1 MKSILNDVI
10 GPVMRG
16 PSSSHSAAGLRI
28 GRIARDLMNKKIEK
42 VLIEYDPNGSLKTTH
57 TSQGTDMGLY
67 SGFLGFDT
75 KDVELIEYQR
85 YIKESRI
92 NISVEYN
99 PLEIQH
105 PNVYKLT
112 LKNDNEQHELI
123 AISTGGGMLEVLS
136 IDNERTSFIGDCFIT
151 LFFVK
156 VDADC
161 SKLISY
167 IENAGIQ
174 IKNKNNK
181 FISIASFE
189 KADDSF
195 INRIKAFAEVDSI
208 RIIDPVLPI
217 LSAKNIELPFLSATE
232 MLEYNSDKNLQ
243 LWQLAL
249 RYESARG
256 NISENKVFEMMED
269 IVEIL
274 SNSIE
279 EGKKGTKYDDRILH
293 DQSVNF
299 AKMETTMD
307 LLGSGLHNQIIRY
320 VSVLM
325 EVKSSMGVIVAAPT
339 AGSCG
344 VMPGTVFA
352 TSHYLGVP
360 KDDIVKAM
368 LTAGLIGVFVAEKS
382 TFSAEVAGCMAE
394 CGVGSGMAAAA
405 LCQLGGGTIE
415 QCLGAASFALQN
427 TMGMVCDP
435 IASRVEAPC
444 IGKNVMTAMNALACA
459 NMALAAYNHLIQLD
473 EVIAAFDKVG
483 RSLPRELRCTALGG
497 LSVTSTAKKIDKTI
511 NN

>member
-1 MKSILNDVI
+1 MISILNDVI

-28 GRIARDLMNKKIEK
+28 GRIARDLMNKTIEK

-57 TSQGTDMGLY
+57 NSQGTDMGLY
-67 SGFLGFDT
+67 SGFLGFNT
-75 KDVELIEYQR
+75 KNEELIEYKR
-85 YIKESRI
+85 YIKESGI

-99 PLEIQH
+99 PLKIKH

-112 LKNDNEQHELI
+112 LKNDSQQHELI
-123 AISTGGGMLEVLS
+123 AISTGGGMIEVLS

-151 LFFVK
+151 LFFIEAN
-156 VDADC
+156 ADC

-167 IENAGIQ
+167 IENAGFQ
-174 IKNKNNK
+174 IKDQNSK
-181 FISIASFE
+181 FISIASFNR
-189 KADDSF
+189 ADEGFLNS
-195 INRIKAFAEVDSI
+195 IKVIAEVDYI
-208 RIIDPVLPI
+208 RIIEPVLPI
-217 LSAKNIELPFLSATE
+217 LSAKDITLPFCSVSE
-232 MLEYNSDKNLQ
+232 MFEYNEDKNLNI
-243 LWQLAL
+243 WQLAL
-249 RYESARG
+249 RSEGTRG
-256 NISENKVFEMMED
+256 TISENKVFEMMED

-299 AKMETTMD
+299 AKMETTRD
-307 LLGSGLHNQIIRY
+307 LLGSGLHNQIIHY

-325 EVKSSMGVIVAAPT
+325 EVKSSMGIIVAAPT

-344 VMPGTVFA
+344 VLPGAVFA
-352 TSHYLGVP
+352 TSHYLGVS
-360 KDDIVKAM
+360 KSDIVKAM

-405 LCQLGGGTIE
+405 LCQLGGGNIE

-444 IGKNVMTAMNALACA
+444 IGKNIMTALNALACA
-459 NMALAAYNHLIQLD
+459 NMALAAYNHIIPLD
-473 EVIAAFDKVG
+473 EVIEAFDKVG
-483 RSLPRELRCTALGG
+483 RSLPREVRCTALGG
-497 LSVTSTAKKIDKTI
+497 LSVCPTAMRIDKAI
-511 NN
+511 N